1 MMAAANITRDALTL
15 TGGAFLR
22 FEHPAAGS
30 LNHQEVHVM
39 AENKSTHKSESTT
52 REEEIDLKILD
63 DFEAQPSQITDEE
76 IAQIEKVFGRNLPF
90 GPWRRSA
97 LASLSRSGR
106 QLIEAIEN
114 DRKAALALAAA
125 ELGIENYANRL
136 RDLADLMDK
145 ASTRILVTL
154 AFREDMTEIRAEA
167 KAEYEKP
174 LSDADEKRETEL
186 ALFIEALDNVPPH
199 QRPLLDELLILTSTS
214 PVAGEVLEK
223 SRLAGLDLEATIA
236 AMRKPAIVN

>member
-1 MMAAANITRDALTL
+1 
-15 TGGAFLR
+15 
-22 FEHPAAGS
+22 
-30 LNHQEVHVM
+30 M

-63 DFEAQPSQITDEE
+63 DFEAQPSQIAGDE
-76 IAQIEKVFGRNLPF
+76 IAQIEKVFGHNMPF

-125 ELGIENYANRL
+125 ELGIENYASRL

-145 ASTRILVTL
+145 ASTRIVVALVW
-154 AFREDMTEIRAEA
+154 REDMTEILAEA
-167 KAEYEKP
+167 KAENEKP
-174 LSDADEKRETEL
+174 RSDADAKRDAEL
-186 ALFIEALDNVPPH
+186 GLFVEALDDVPPY

-223 SRLAGLDLEATIA
+223 SRLAGLDLKATIA
-236 AMRKPAIVN
+236 AMRKPTVVN